1 MDEQKCP
8 KCGEECL
15 RESVDVG
22 VGFIHGP
29 YGCPGCGW
37 SEDSMYDHS
46 DGGPCKD
53 QDNHP
58 GWYVDQY
65 GVAHNKEHMKEAFRN
80 FRLDPKVIDDV
91 FP

>member
-1 MDEQKCP
+1 
-8 KCGEECL
+8 
-15 RESVDVG
+15 
-22 VGFIHGP
+22 
-29 YGCPGCGW
+29 
-37 SEDSMYDHS
+37 MYDHS
-46 DGGPCKD
+46 EGGPCKD